1 MIHFTPILPQSPSKL
16 TRLPE
21 QGAKH
26 MSITDMCFST
36 KSSQSQK
43 LNDLFR
49 AFNSPLRAVLTE
61 SPFSL
66 QGHPSRRVVV
76 VP

>member
-26 MSITDMCFST
+26 MSITDMRFST